1 MFYTDLIDEEKKEA
15 VKETNENEVKI
26 YKVDELSAANHIVIA
41 FNDKNYCHCIVN
53 SVNIEKN
60 IIEILYYDDGKIE
73 CGIFKGEA
81 CLRQA
86 GVQKTDLFYDKD
98 KFEIFKVNYKDENKC
113 LSISQTLSKANEL
126 IGEEKYNVF
135 ENNDEH
141 FAHYCKTGKAGKL
154 FVIDPQDVNPNEVFG
169 GNLAKKL
176 TSNLA
181 QQGTNVILV
190 NTATHIATR
199 FPRFYRVLILKYLS
213 LKSYLSDLL
222 FPLHYRRSLKRL
234 VQ

>member
-1 MFYTDLIDEEKKEA
+1 MFYTDLIDEEKKEGI
-15 VKETNENEVKI
+15 KNNNENEVKI
-26 YKVDELSAANHIVIA
+26 SSIDELSEADHIVIA
-41 FNDKNYCHCIVN
+41 FNDTNYCHCIVN
-53 SVNIEKN
+53 SVNNEKN
-60 IIEILYYDDGKIE
+60 VIEILYYDDGKIE
-73 CGIFKGEA
+73 CGVEEKKDE
-81 CLRQA
+81 CVRKA
-86 GVQKTDLFYDKD
+86 GVKKTDLFYDKD
-98 KFEIFKVNYKDENKC
+98 KFEIFKVNYKDGNKC
-113 LSISQTLSKANEL
+113 LSVSQTLSKANDL

-154 FVIDPQDVNPNEVFG
+154 FVLDPNDVNPNEVFG

-199 FPRFYRVLILKYLS
+199 FPRFYMVYNLNYLN
-213 LKSYLSDLL
+213 Y
-222 FPLHYRRSLKRL
+222 
-234 VQ
+234 